1 MKLSNISL
9 EKHCR
14 LSLAEKMQLFQQKQ
28 NNKDAATKRDA
39 PVTRRKQRVQSRF
52 RTQVRDSRVSHHL
65 KMFFDTTSS
74 QLR

>member
-9 EKHCR
+9 ETHCR

-39 PVTRRKQRVQSRF
+39 PVTRRRKQRVQSRF

-74 QLR
+74 